1 MTNLVSVSTA
11 PIAKLG
17 NKKYYDLSG
26 TIQVMKKVYQESAV
40 DGFELQL
47 EPEWDSE
54 NPPLTDSELADWTKT
69 PKYTAKQILT
79 LVTKEKLPILS
90 VHASRDIGN
99 YLCLN
104 QKQHLE
110 KGKRLIDD
118 SLFLSDELSASVCVF
133 HLWDTW
139 ATEFDA
145 NRLKKTL
152 SDVAANYPKV
162 KATVENIP
170 TNLKGHTP
178 FSLVKTF
185 DHVTLDLRWAA
196 LYNELNAF
204 ESIINNIENIHM
216 RGTLEGNKWALNR
229 SSFTFYEALD
239 TVKNK
244 WKSPALLTVEP
255 EGGISSSSFT
265 NFIKA
270 MKTLRS

>member
-1 MTNLVSVSTA
+1 
-11 PIAKLG
+11 
-17 NKKYYDLSG
+17 
-26 TIQVMKKVYQESAV
+26 MKKVYQESAV

-69 PKYTAKQILT
+69 PKYTAEQILT

-90 VHASRDIGN
+90 VHASRDVGN

-170 TNLKGHTP
+170 TNLKGQTP

>member
-69 PKYTAKQILT
+69 PKYTAEQILT

>member
-152 SDVAANYPKV
+152 SDAAANYPKV